1 MGISENAD
9 SPLLC
14 SREIK
19 LMQYSKDDIQKEILK
34 AAEKV
39 FLENGFPK
47 ASMREIA
54 QEAQVGLSN
63 IYNYFKSKDDI
74 FCTVVRPVISA
85 FERMLHE
92 HHGRYGADIM
102 EMYSTESL
110 CKNLRRYIE
119 LSFIF
124 RIFMDKKL
132 NNISIN
138 YIVGG
143 NRKSN
148 SNDNS

>member
-1 MGISENAD
+1 MGISEIAD

-54 QEAQVGLSN
+54 QEAEVGLSK

-119 LSFIF
+119 LLVL
-124 RIFMDKKL
+124 RIFMER
-132 NNISIN
+132 N
-138 YIVGG
+138 
-143 NRKSN
+143 
-148 SNDNS
+148 

>member
-19 LMQYSKDDIQKEILK
+19 LMQYPKDDIQKEILK
-34 AAEKV
+34 ADEKV

-119 LSFIF
+119 LLVL
-124 RIFMDKKL
+124 RIFMER
-132 NNISIN
+132 N
-138 YIVGG
+138 
-143 NRKSN
+143 
-148 SNDNS
+148 

>member
-85 FERMLHE
+85 FERMLHGTSRSLWSRY
-92 HHGRYGADIM
+92 HGNVFHR
-102 EMYSTESL
+102 ESVQ
-110 CKNLRRYIE
+110 KP
-119 LSFIF
+119 
-124 RIFMDKKL
+124 
-132 NNISIN
+132 
-138 YIVGG
+138 
-143 NRKSN
+143 
-148 SNDNS
+148 

>member
-92 HHGRYGADIM
+92 HHGRYGTYIGECTDKEMENIDIALM
-102 EMYSTESL
+102 ISL
-110 CKNLRRYIE
+110 QLDGNMKTKNKTR
-119 LSFIF
+119 S
-124 RIFMDKKL
+124 RI
-132 NNISIN
+132 
-138 YIVGG
+138 
-143 NRKSN
+143 KSQLAPPYTTLKRL
-148 SNDNS
+148 

>member
-19 LMQYSKDDIQKEILK
+19 LMQYPKDDIQKEILK

-124 RIFMDKKL
+124 RIFMER
-132 NNISIN
+132 N
-138 YIVGG
+138 
-143 NRKSN
+143 
-148 SNDNS
+148 

>member
-19 LMQYSKDDIQKEILK
+19 LMQYPKDDIQKEILK
-34 AAEKV
+34 AAEKG

-47 ASMREIA
+47 AYMREIA

-119 LSFIF
+119 LLVL
-124 RIFMDKKL
+124 RIFMER
-132 NNISIN
+132 N
-138 YIVGG
+138 
-143 NRKSN
+143 
-148 SNDNS
+148 

>member
-63 IYNYFKSKDDI
+63 IYNYFKNKDDI

-85 FERMLHE
+85 FDRMLHE

-124 RIFMDKKL
+124 RIFMER
-132 NNISIN
+132 N
-138 YIVGG
+138 
-143 NRKSN
+143 
-148 SNDNS
+148 

>member
-74 FCTVVRPVISA
+74 FCTVVRPLISA
-85 FERMLHE
+85 LERMLNE

-119 LSFIF
+119 LLVL
-124 RIFMDKKL
+124 RIFMER
-132 NNISIN
+132 N
-138 YIVGG
+138 
-143 NRKSN
+143 
-148 SNDNS
+148 